1 MQKAAI
7 VILNYNGEDMLRKFL
22 PAVTRYSLY
31 DVFVADNG
39 STDGSIDFLK
49 QNYPKIKTLLLGS
62 NNGFAQGYNL
72 ALEQIKG
79 IYEYYILLNSDIQVT
94 DNWDKEMIGWLD
106 KSPHV
111 VVSQPK
117 ILSYQ
122 RPEYFDHAGAGG
134 GFLDALGYPYCRG
147 RIFNHTEK
155 DNHQYDDRIP
165 VDWASGACFF
175 VRAKD
180 FHIAGGFDKG
190 FFAHMEEIDLCW
202 RLRRSGKKIYY
213 NGQVSVYHVN
223 GGTLARNSPFKTY
236 LNFRNNLLML
246 YKNLSDKAFTQVF
259 ILRLIFDF
267 AAMMQ
272 FSLTEGFA
280 HGKAVFKAYADFI
293 KMKTSAERTG
303 PLASKLTKDDQGKKI
318 RSIVVE
324 FYLKGKR
331 TYSEIN

>member
-1 MQKAAI
+1 MLKAAI
-7 VILNYNGEDMLRKFL
+7 VILNYNGVDMLRKFL
-22 PAVTRYSLY
+22 PAVARYSLY

-39 STDGSIDFLK
+39 STDGSADFLE
-49 QNYPKIKTLLLGS
+49 QNYPQTKTLLLGS
-62 NNGFAQGYNL
+62 NYGFAQGYNL

-79 IYEYYILLNSDIQVT
+79 IYEYYVLLNSDIQVT
-94 DNWDKEMIGWLD
+94 EHWDKRMIDWLD
-106 KSPHV
+106 KNPHV
-111 VVSQPK
+111 VAAQPK

-155 DNHQYDDRIP
+155 DKHQYDDLIP

-175 VRAKD
+175 VRAQH
-180 FHIAGGFDKG
+180 FHEAGGFDKS

-202 RLRRSGKKIYY
+202 RLRRSGKKVYY
-213 NGQVSVYHVN
+213 NGEVCVYHVS
-223 GGTLARNSPFKTY
+223 GGTLDRNSPVKTY

-246 YKNLSDKAFTQVF
+246 YKNLSDKAFGRVF
-259 ILRLIFDF
+259 ILRLILDL
-267 AAMMQ
+267 AAMIK
-272 FSLTEGFA
+272 FSLTEGFP
-280 HGKAVFKAYADFI
+280 HGKAVLKAYVDFT
-293 KMKTSAERTG
+293 KMRTSATRTN